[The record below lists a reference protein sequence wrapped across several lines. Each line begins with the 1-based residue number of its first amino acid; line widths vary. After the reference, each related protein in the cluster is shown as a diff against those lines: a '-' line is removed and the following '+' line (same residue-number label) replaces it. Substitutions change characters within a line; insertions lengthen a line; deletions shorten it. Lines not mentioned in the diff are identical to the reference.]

1 MAEGGAGRADAGHEG
16 EVGGEEEYE
25 GDADSDEVGPAAMEA
40 GKEAQEWVTDG
51 HGEEQDGEERGY
63 LTDDVELAVAEEFA
77 DGGGGEPEGCASEQS
92 DSHAGKKEFAEEA
105 GERREIIR
113 DRNECGHV
121 GVEQTCEHSGAEE
134 IKSADHGVLAHSFS
148 GCVAG
153 EEDYVHSLKDEEQEL
168 T

>member
-77 DGGGGEPEGCASEQS
+77 DGGSGEPEGCASEQS
-92 DSHAGKKEFAEEA
+92 DSRAGKEEFAEEA
-105 GERREIIR
+105 GERRGIIR
-113 DRNECGHV
+113 DGNECGHV
-121 GVEQTCEHSGAEE
+121 GVEQTCEDGSSKKIEAARHS
-134 IKSADHGVLAHSFS
+134 VLPDSFRS
-148 GCVAG
+148 RVAG
-153 EEDYVHSLKDEEQEL
+153 EEDYVHYLKDEEQEL